1 MGDSSLSYVLFN
13 VPPCPQRFQ
22 HHQQRRVNTV
32 SSRLFSAPRR
42 AQSEAFLHHQR
53 SRGIG
58 RTHYSE
64 VNEEWVPWKPKGAS
78 QDSPSPGFP
87 RATHFAKKIGFYETL
102 TINFRISMSASI
114 FLTHRLTQLRSANTT
129 QHSHSL
135 CCSKTKLSE
144 HFLPKE
150 YALLSYEVGHLGNQI
165 NKATKAQQMGMYLHS
180 LYNMTGKCHNI
191 DIILY
196 KMMLNDICLLLEIQ
210 SPQLCQI
217 YFRGL
222 GEEYNLEKV
231 EEHDG
236 VLNKK

>member
-1 MGDSSLSYVLFN
+1 MGDSSLLYVLFN

-42 AQSEAFLHHQR
+42 AQSEAFLYHQR

-102 TINFRISMSASI
+102 TINFRISMSDSI
-114 FLTHRLTQLRSANTT
+114 FWRIDWPSCAVQTPPSIPIASAAVKQNSPNT
-129 QHSHSL
+129 S
-135 CCSKTKLSE
+135 CPE
-144 HFLPKE
+144 
-150 YALLSYEVGHLGNQI
+150 
-165 NKATKAQQMGMYLHS
+165 
-180 LYNMTGKCHNI
+180 NM
-191 DIILY
+191 
-196 KMMLNDICLLLEIQ
+196 
-210 SPQLCQI
+210 P
-217 YFRGL
+217 F
-222 GEEYNLEKV
+222 
-231 EEHDG
+231 
-236 VLNKK
+236 